1 MSEAGIE
8 KYKYPA
14 EAVVCHTGCPLIVPF
29 TNTPSQHDTG
39 VSCVPLRTGGDD
51 EPDEEPDEPDDE
63 DDAPDDEDDAPDEP
77 DEPDE
82 EDDEPDDEPDGLDED
97 EEPLFELL
105 SAEDEPLPPHAAS
118 AAHRASSSSLTGL
131 ALWRQRLLAAV

>member
-1 MSEAGIE
+1 M
-8 KYKYPA
+8 
-14 EAVVCHTGCPLIVPF
+14 
-29 TNTPSQHDTG
+29 
-39 VSCVPLRTGGDD
+39 PLRTGGDD

-63 DDAPDDEDDAPDEP
+63 DDAPDDEDDAPDDEDDAP
-77 DEPDE
+77 DDEDDAPDD

-97 EEPLFELL
+97 EEPLFDLP